1 MVGQAVATTGSTSLE
16 SVGGENLEDFV
27 TFVIAGQLFGIPV
40 LKVQDILTPENIASI
55 PLAPPEVRGS
65 INLRGRIVTVIDVRV
80 RLGLQ
85 RREIKG
91 RSSANA
97 QKAQDA
103 AVKKKNQDAAEQ
115 KKKEDGA
122 SEPAKSDG
130 EAVLDTQ
137 SMTTSTRAKNEL
149 MMGVT
154 VEYKNELYTLLVDS
168 VGDVIGVEKDR
179 YESNPSTL
187 DPIWREYAS
196 GVFRLDGNLM
206 VVLDIG
212 RLLNFASEGDA

>member
-1 MVGQAVATTGSTSLE
+1 
-16 SVGGENLEDFV
+16 
-27 TFVIAGQLFGIPV
+27 
-40 LKVQDILTPENIASI
+40 
-55 PLAPPEVRGS
+55 
-65 INLRGRIVTVIDVRV
+65 
-80 RLGLQ
+80 
-85 RREIKG
+85 
-91 RSSANA
+91 
-97 QKAQDA
+97 
-103 AVKKKNQDAAEQ
+103 
-115 KKKEDGA
+115 
-122 SEPAKSDG
+122 
-130 EAVLDTQ
+130 
-137 SMTTSTRAKNEL
+137 
-149 MMGVT
+149 MGVT

>member
-16 SVGGENLEDFV
+16 SIGSENLEDFV

-91 RSSANA
+91 RDGA
-97 QKAQDA
+97 D
-103 AVKKKNQDAAEQ
+103 
-115 KKKEDGA
+115 KKKEKPKVEEKD
-122 SEPAKSDG
+122 
-130 EAVLDTQ
+130 EAQAQDEKAVVDTH

-168 VGDVIGVEKDR
+168 VGDVIGVERDR

-196 GVFRLDGNLM
+196 GVFRLDGSLM
-206 VVLDIG
+206 VVLDIE
-212 RLLNFASEGDA
+212 RLLNFAVEADA